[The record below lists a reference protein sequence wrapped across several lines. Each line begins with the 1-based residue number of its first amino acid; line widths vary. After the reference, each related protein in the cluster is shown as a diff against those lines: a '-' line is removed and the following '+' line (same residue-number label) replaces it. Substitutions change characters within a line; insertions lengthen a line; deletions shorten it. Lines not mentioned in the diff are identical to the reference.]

1 MQVTI
6 DPSAGF
12 CWGVVRTI
20 EIAEFYLRQD
30 PGNVYVLGD
39 IIHNPAEIE
48 RLQKLG
54 LKTITHSELP
64 KLKGTG
70 AKVLIRAHG
79 EPPSTY
85 RIAYECGIELID
97 ATCPIVT
104 KLQERV
110 RKYYN
115 LGYQIVLYGKKNH
128 PEVRGVCGVCNDE
141 CVVVLSVDEAL
152 QLVDRTRKT
161 ALFTQTTMDR
171 ATFHQIEQALREA
184 LTAEFVV
191 DPDGDGQPGFS
202 FFEAKDTIC
211 GQVAGRESKLA
222 QFAQAQD
229 VVIFVAG
236 RNSSNGKVL
245 YATAKAANPRTY
257 FISDVDELRPE
268 WLVGAERVG
277 ISGATSTPHWLM
289 AKVKEYI
296 EKNFASEPATVE
308 HNNTEHHSFHSS

>member
-1 MQVTI
+1 MRVTI

-30 PGNVYVLGD
+30 PANVYVLGE
-39 IIHNPAEIE
+39 IIHNPAEME
-48 RLQKLG
+48 RLRRMG
-54 LKTITHSELP
+54 LKTITHEELP
-64 KLKGTG
+64 SLKGKG

-141 CVVVLSVDEAL
+141 CVVVLSVEEAL
-152 QLVDRTRKT
+152 RVVDLKRKT

-171 ATFHQIEQALREA
+171 ATFQAIEHALRAAIEA
-184 LTAEFVV
+184 ELVV
-191 DPDGDGQPGFS
+191 DGPSEAQPGLS

-211 GQVAGRESKLA
+211 GQVAGREAKLA
-222 QFAQAQD
+222 QFAREQD
-229 VVIFVAG
+229 VLIFVAG
-236 RNSSNGKVL
+236 KNSSNGKVL
-245 YATAKAANPRTY
+245 YATAKAANPHTY
-257 FISDVDELRPE
+257 FVSSVAELRPE
-268 WLVGAERVG
+268 WFAGVERVG

-289 AKVKEYI
+289 QEVKEYI
-296 EKNFASEPATVE
+296 EKHFA
-308 HNNTEHHSFHSS
+308 TESVGA